1 MKKWKVLKEEDVSPS
16 KWYPVFKHKVE
27 LGNGKIVDDFYLS
40 IAGDVVD
47 MLPVLKTGEFVLV
60 KQYKHASNDFVIELP
75 GGYIQE
81 GKTLQETALAELEEE
96 VGIKTTL
103 ENMKFVCKTMN
114 NPSKM
119 RQYTHFY
126 IARDLEF
133 NSKQK
138 FDENEDIEVMV
149 IAPKKALEMV
159 LDGSIYSASSA
170 ANILRSSY
178 LFPELFK

>member
-16 KWYPVFKHKVE
+16 KWYPIFKHKVE

-40 IAGDVVD
+40 IAGDVILV
-47 MLPVLKTGEFVLV
+47 LPVLKTGEIVLV
-60 KQYKHASNDFVIELP
+60 KQYKHAAEDFVIEFP
-75 GGYIQE
+75 AGYIQE
-81 GKTLQETALAELEEE
+81 GKTLQETAVAELEEE
-96 VGIKTTL
+96 TGIKTTL
-103 ENMKFVCKTMN
+103 ENMKFVGRTMN

-138 FDENEDIEVMV
+138 FDENEDIEIMV
-149 IAPKKALEMV
+149 VEPKKAIEMV
-159 LDGSIYSASSA
+159 LDGTIYSTSTVANLLKAS
-170 ANILRSSY
+170 I
-178 LFPELFK
+178 LFPEIFK